1 MTRLYYDNAYL
12 TEFKS
17 EVVDR
22 TTVDDRPAV
31 ILAQSAF
38 YPTSGGQP
46 HDTGTLN
53 NRAVIDVQVGNGSVL
68 HVLDGRLDNAEITG
82 RINWARRFDHMQHH
96 TGQHILTRAF
106 IETASAETLSF
117 HLSEN
122 SVTIDIDA
130 TDIPLRDIDAAED
143 LANKIITD
151 NLSVR
156 AWFPSPEELND
167 INLRKVSEKV
177 TGDLRVVDI
186 GGFDVTACGGTH
198 VAHTG
203 EIGMIKVMGIERNK
217 SNMRIEFTCGQRALH
232 DYRQKH
238 RLLSDLS
245 NNLTT
250 GIFEIPGIIDKTR
263 EENKALQREVRSL
276 RQELLG
282 YRAQDLW
289 AQATRREPFVLV
301 TVVLEDADKGDLQ
314 ILAGKLVENQNTL
327 AMLGL
332 PGESCHFVFARSED
346 LDIDVVP
353 LLKTALA
360 VLGSDRGGGR
370 PTMAQGGGVPA
381 SREQVE
387 QALAAASAHEGT

>member
-1 MTRLYYDNAYL
+1 MIRLYYDNAYL

-17 EVVDR
+17 EVINQ

-46 HDTGTLN
+46 HDTGSLN
-53 NRAVIDVQVGNGSVL
+53 DCTVTDVQVRNGDVL
-68 HVLDGRLDNAEITG
+68 HVLDGRLDDTEITG
-82 RINWARRFDHMQHH
+82 TIHWARRFDHMQHH

-106 IETASAETLSF
+106 IETVSAETLSF
-117 HLSEN
+117 HLSDN

-130 TDIPLRDIDAAED
+130 ADLPLRDIDAAED
-143 LANKIITD
+143 LANKIIAD
-151 NLSVR
+151 NLAVR
-156 AWFPSPEELND
+156 AWFPTPEELHD

-203 EIGMIKVMGIERNK
+203 EIGMIKIVSIERNK
-217 SNMRIEFTCGQRALH
+217 GNMRIEFTCGQRALQ

-245 NNLTT
+245 HNLTT

-263 EENKALQREVRSL
+263 EENKMLQREVRSL

-301 TVVLEDADKGDLQ
+301 TLVLDADKGDLQ
-314 ILAGKLVENQNTL
+314 VLAGKLVENKNTL

-346 LDIDVVP
+346 VDLDVVP

-360 VLGSDRGGGR
+360 ALGSDRGGGR
-370 PTMAQGGGVPA
+370 PAMAQGGGVPA

-387 QALAAASAHEGT
+387 QALAAASAQLYE

>member
-12 TEFKS
+12 TDFKS
-17 EVVDR
+17 EVVNH
-22 TTVDDRPAV
+22 TTLDNQPAV

-46 HDTGTLN
+46 HDTGTIN
-53 NRAVIDVQVGNGSVL
+53 ERAVVDVQVNNGDIL
-68 HVLDGRLDNAEITG
+68 HVLDGRLDAKTISG
-82 RINWARRFDHMQHH
+82 RINWTRRFDHMQHH

-122 SVTIDIDA
+122 TVTIDIDA
-130 TDIPLRDIDAAED
+130 TDIPLSDIDAAED
-143 LANKIITD
+143 LANQIIAD
-151 NLSVR
+151 NRAVR
-156 AWFPSPEELND
+156 AWFPTPEELDD

-177 TGDLRVVDI
+177 TGDVRVVDI
-186 GGFDVTACGGTH
+186 GGFDITACGGTH
-198 VAHTG
+198 VANTG
-203 EIGMIKVMGIERNK
+203 EIGMIKIIGIERK
-217 SNMRIEFTCGQRALH
+217 KGNMRIEFTCGQRALE

-238 RLLSDLS
+238 RLLDNLS
-245 NNLTT
+245 NSLTT

-263 EENKALQREVRSL
+263 EENKTLQREVRSL

-282 YRAQDLW
+282 YRAEDLW
-289 AQATRREPFVLV
+289 SLAEHREPFVLV
-301 TVVLEDADKGDLQ
+301 SYILDDADKGDLQ
-314 ILAGKLVENQNTL
+314 VLAGKLIEHDKTL

-332 PGESCHFVFARSED
+332 PGDSCHFVFARSED

-353 LLKTALA
+353 FLKTALA
-360 VLGSDRGGGR
+360 TLDSNRGGGR

-381 SREQVE
+381 NREQVE
-387 QALAAASAHEGT
+387 SALAAARAQLG